1 MTFTNAC
8 NAGKGSNHTDTMN
21 NAIALFGYEN
31 LVPLVPF
38 SLTEIKQAYDS
49 GDVHLNTLNMARW
62 DAAAGFRFIRTDD
75 DELMVMVASPLTRL
89 YHLHG
94 INAYSCSEGV
104 SLLKHVALRMLKESE
119 VTQ

>member
-1 MTFTNAC
+1 MTFSNAC
-8 NAGKGSNHTDTMN
+8 NAGKGSNHTDTMI

-38 SLTEIKQAYDS
+38 SLPEIRNAYSS
-49 GDVHLNTLNMARW
+49 GDVHLNTLDMNKW

-89 YHLHG
+89 YREHG

-104 SLLKHVALRMLKESE
+104 SLLKTVAIRMLKESE
-119 VTQ
+119 VNQ

>member
-1 MTFTNAC
+1 MTFTNAFGR
-8 NAGKGSNHTDTMN
+8 ASHKDTMN
-21 NAIALFGYEN
+21 TAIASLGYEN

-49 GDVHLNTLNMARW
+49 GDVHLNTLDIARW
-62 DAAAGFRFIRTDD
+62 DAAAGFRFIRTDN
-75 DELMVMVASPLTRL
+75 DEFMVMVASPLTRL

-94 INAYSCSEGV
+94 INAYTCSEGV

-119 VTQ
+119 VNR

>member
-8 NAGKGSNHTDTMN
+8 NAGKGSNHTDTIN

-38 SLTEIKQAYDS
+38 SLPEIRNAYSS
-49 GDVHLNTLNMARW
+49 GDVHLNTLDIARW
-62 DAAAGFRFIRTDD
+62 DEAAGFRFIRTED
-75 DELMVMVASPLTRL
+75 DELMVMVASPLTRI
-89 YHLHG
+89 YREHG

-104 SLLKHVALRMLKESE
+104 SLLKHVALRMLKESG